1 MTNEESKMNFK
12 KLSALLIILTLFAT
26 LVTACASAT
35 TVPPTPTP
43 LIFVTSTPLFN
54 PNNTAVPV
62 GNTTSAVG
70 DFTAIPALTSTTSPS
85 SSSTNVC
92 ADPQATA
99 LIDSLKKAMTSADGS
114 LLASLVSPTN
124 GMDVAFFHNGNV
136 INYDQT
142 HAKFLFETTYQANW
156 GNEPGSG
163 AEKDGSFHDVVVPE
177 LVKIFNQPYTLTCNE
192 LKYGGASY
200 SVTFPYKKDF
210 YSIYYPGTDANGNM
224 DWHTWVAG
232 IEYVNGKP
240 YLYALR
246 QYFWE
251 P

>member
-1 MTNEESKMNFK
+1 MNMK
-12 KLSALLIILTLFAT
+12 KLSTLLIALLVFAAF
-26 LVTACASAT
+26 VTACASAT
-35 TVPPTPTP
+35 PVPPTPTP

-54 PNNTAVPV
+54 PNNTAVPL
-62 GNTTSAVG
+62 GSTLPAS
-70 DFTAIPALTSTTSPS
+70 DFTAIPALTSTTAPS
-85 SSSTNVC
+85 SATNIC
-92 ADPQATA
+92 TDPQATA
-99 LIDSLKKAMTSADGS
+99 LIDSLKKAVTTADGQ
-114 LLASLVSPTN
+114 LLASLVSPTS

-210 YSIYYPGTDANGNM
+210 YSIYYPGTDANGKM
-224 DWHTWVAG
+224 DWRTWVAG
-232 IEYVNGKP
+232 IEYANGKP

>member
-1 MTNEESKMNFK
+1 MNTY
-12 KLSALLIILTLFAT
+12 KLSALLIALTLPAA

-35 TVPPTPTP
+35 PVPPTPTQ
-43 LIFVTSTPLFN
+43 LLFVTSTPLFN
-54 PNNTAVPV
+54 PNDTAVPLASPIP
-62 GNTTSAVG
+62 GTS
-70 DFTAIPALTSTTSPS
+70 DFTAIPALTSTPGPS
-85 SSSTNVC
+85 SATNMC

-99 LIDSLKKAMTSADGS
+99 LIDSLKKAVTTADGQ
-114 LLASLVSPTN
+114 LLASLISPTN

-136 INYDQT
+136 INYDQN

-177 LVKIFNQPYTLTCNE
+177 LVKVFNQPYTLHCNE

-200 SVTFPYKKDF
+200 PVTFPYQKDF

-224 DWHTWVAG
+224 DWRTWVAG

>member
-1 MTNEESKMNFK
+1 MNTQ
-12 KLSALLIILTLFAT
+12 KLSSLLIVLTLFAVI
-26 LVTACASAT
+26 LSACASAT
-35 TVPPTPTP
+35 PAPSTPTP
-43 LIFVTSTPLFN
+43 LIFVTSTALFN
-54 PNNTAVPV
+54 PNNTAVPFV
-62 GNTTSAVG
+62 SPTPAVS
-70 DFTAIPALTSTTSPS
+70 DFTAIPGLTSTTAPS
-85 SSSTNVC
+85 SATNIC
-92 ADPQATA
+92 TDPQATA
-99 LIDSLKKAMTSADGS
+99 LIDSLKKAVTSADGQ
-114 LLASLVSPTN
+114 LLASLVSPTD

-136 INYDQT
+136 INYDQA

-163 AEKDGSFHDVVVPE
+163 AEKDGSFHDVVIPE
-177 LVKIFNQPYTLTCNE
+177 LVKIFNQPYTLHCNE

-200 SVTFPYKKDF
+200 PVTFPYKKDF

-224 DWHTWVAG
+224 DWRTWVAG
-232 IEYVNGKP
+232 IEYANGKP

>member
-1 MTNEESKMNFK
+1 MTKEESKMNPK
-12 KLSALLIILTLFAT
+12 KLSTLLIVITLLAI

-35 TVPPTPTP
+35 PVLPTPTP
-43 LIFVTSTPLFN
+43 LIFVTSTALFN
-54 PNNTAVPV
+54 PNNTAVPLV
-62 GNTTSAVG
+62 SPTPAVS
-70 DFTAIPALTSTTSPS
+70 DFTAIPGLTSTTAP

-99 LIDSLKKAMTSADGS
+99 LIDSLKKAVTTADGQ
-114 LLASLVSPTN
+114 LLASLVSPTD

-136 INYDQT
+136 INYDQS

-163 AEKDGSFHDVVVPE
+163 AEKDGSFHEVVVPE
-177 LVKIFNQPYTLTCNE
+177 LVKIFNQPYSLHCNE

-200 SVTFPYKKDF
+200 PVTFPYKKDY
-210 YSIYYPGTDANGNM
+210 YSIYYPGTDASGNM
-224 DWHTWVAG
+224 DWRTWVAG

>member
-1 MTNEESKMNFK
+1 MIYEESKMNTKEPSTLWIAF
-12 KLSALLIILTLFAT
+12 TLFAI
-26 LVTACASAT
+26 VATACASSPT
-35 TVPPTPTP
+35 QTPPTPTP
-43 LIFVTSTPLFN
+43 LVFPTATSLFIANQTALPAASGFTPL
-54 PNNTAVPV
+54 P
-62 GNTTSAVG
+62 G
-70 DFTAIPALTSTTSPS
+70 LTSTTAPS
-85 SSSTNVC
+85 SASSSNIC
-92 ADPQATA
+92 NDPQATA
-99 LIDSLKKAMTSADGS
+99 LIDSLKKAVTTADGQ

-177 LVKIFNQPYTLTCNE
+177 LVKIFNEPYTLRCNE

-200 SVTFPYKKDF
+200 PVTFPYKKDF
-210 YSIYYPGTDANGNM
+210 YSIYYPGTTANGNM

-246 QYFWE
+246 QFFWE

>member
-1 MTNEESKMNFK
+1 MNTK
-12 KLSALLIILTLFAT
+12 KLSIFLTALTLFAVV
-26 LVTACASAT
+26 LIACASSTPA
-35 TVPPTPTP
+35 PLTPTP
-43 LIFVTSTPLFN
+43 LIFVTSTPAVL
-54 PNNTAVPV
+54 PNDTAMPIV
-62 GNTTSAVG
+62 TSSPAVS
-70 DFTAIPALTSTTSPS
+70 DFTAIPALTSTTGPS
-85 SSSTNVC
+85 SSSTNIC
-92 ADPQATA
+92 TDPQATA
-99 LIDSLKKAMTSADGS
+99 LIDSLKKAMTTADGQ
-114 LLASLVSPTN
+114 LLASLVSPTS

-142 HAKFLFETTYQANW
+142 HAKFLFETTFQANW

-177 LVKIFNQPYTLTCNE
+177 LVKIFNQPYTLKCNE
-192 LKYGGASY
+192 LQHGGASY
-200 SVTFPYKKDF
+200 DVSFPYKKEF

>member
-1 MTNEESKMNFK
+1 MKNEERNMNTK
-12 KLSALLIILTLFAT
+12 KLSILLTGCAILTT
-26 LVTACASAT
+26 LVTACASSAAQA
-35 TVPPTPTP
+35 PTPTP
-43 LIFVTSTPLFN
+43 LVFPTATLATVPTETASPLLSPTASTS
-54 PNNTAVPV
+54 
-62 GNTTSAVG
+62 
-70 DFTAIPALTSTTSPS
+70 DFTPIPALTSTAAP
-85 SSSTNVC
+85 SSTNLC

-99 LIDSLKKAMTSADGS
+99 LIDSLKKAVTTADGQ
-114 LLASLVSPTN
+114 LLGSLVSPTN

-177 LVKIFNQPYTLTCNE
+177 LVKIFNESYTLHCNE

-200 SVTFPYKKDF
+200 PVTFPYKKDF
-210 YSIYYPGTDANGNM
+210 YSIYFPGTAANGNM
-224 DWHTWVAG
+224 DWRTWVAG

-246 QYFWE
+246 QFFWE